1 MKKCLMWMLAAI
13 LLCGTTM
20 TLTSCKEETKF
31 LDLNG
36 NEVEFGKKLS
46 VSKSE
51 LLGWKVLL
59 KSNADKQSG
68 TFFIFRSGDCAQV
81 TFTGEPSDPEIQNS
95 GLYAQWDVKNGQLV
109 LTAPSTGKSASY
121 ELKKEY
127 IKMDG
132 QIVDGQKLENA
143 YYCKVYVGQEE
154 WVAPGQ
160 DYNREGW
167 SEYLWKVIDTA
178 REAASQSGQ
187 E

>member
-1 MKKCLMWMLAAI
+1 MKKCLLWMLAAI
-13 LLCGTTM
+13 LLCGTTA
-20 TLTSCKEETKF
+20 TLTSCSEETKL

-36 NEVEFGKKLS
+36 NTVEYGKKLS
-46 VSKSE
+46 VSGSE

-59 KSNADKQSG
+59 KSNADNNSG
-68 TFFIFRSGDCAQV
+68 TYFIFRNGDCGQL
-81 TFTGEPSDPEIQNS
+81 TFTGQPSDPHIKDS
-95 GLYAQWDVKNGQLV
+95 GLYAKWEVKNGQLV
-109 LTAPSTGKSASY
+109 LTDPSTNKSVSY

-132 QIVDGQKLENA
+132 QVVNGQKIDKG

-160 DYNREGW
+160 DFDRESW
-167 SEYLWKVIDTA
+167 SEYLWEILD
-178 REAASQSGQ
+178 EALKS

>member
-1 MKKCLMWMLAAI
+1 MLAAI
-13 LLCGTTM
+13 LLCGTTT

-127 IKMDG
+127 IK
-132 QIVDGQKLENA
+132 VDGQVIDGKKIDNG
-143 YYCKVYVGQEE
+143 YYVKVYIGTEE
-154 WVAPGQ
+154 WVAPGE
-160 DYNREGW
+160 DYDREGM
-167 SEYLWKVIDTA
+167 SEYLWKILDTA
-178 REAASQSGQ
+178 LKSE
-187 E
+187 